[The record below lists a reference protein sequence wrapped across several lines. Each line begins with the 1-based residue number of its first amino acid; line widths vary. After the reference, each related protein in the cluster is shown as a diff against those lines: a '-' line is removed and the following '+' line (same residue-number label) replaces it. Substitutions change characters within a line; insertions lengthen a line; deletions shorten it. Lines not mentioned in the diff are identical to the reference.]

1 MLGEG
6 ELLKLKK
13 SHHDLGERMEK
24 IGKVQYSA
32 IIELS
37 KMLEGLMA
45 DIESVRE
52 KEKSMWNPAVITR
65 VKLAKKG
72 MKFAKEL
79 NYFEMWVTNGLKEG
93 KIPEDAG
100 KRFRSIIKLI
110 KSDKMPAAK
119 REFGHFEELIKLNE
133 AYERAEEELEE
144 QEKALMKEQ
153 SRIEKLL
160 AEISALEK
168 KTVNQEKARRHLE
181 LLKSLEMLREA
192 RAAYIRSLL
201 SRPVA
206 ELLSD
211 TEGHSIGNYCSP
223 FPGKEGMAELKA
235 FFSEYPSFGKCS
247 TAQLCEFF
255 GYSEKKLSH
264 ICPETSKFR
273 RIVMGN
279 RTFFESLRSLEQTSF
294 LAADDEDEKAMDFYS
309 EKVEGAKE
317 IVIRIRELGKEKHL
331 DKEEY
336 EKNIRIEKRR
346 EELSKYSKDDLE
358 AELGNIAHL
367 LEILHSTPE
376 EDAEEAGGEKPGLL
390 SGFGSFL
397 KKISGGP

>member
-1 MLGEG
+1 MLGKED
-6 ELLKLKK
+6 LLKLKK
-13 SHHDLGERMEK
+13 SHRDLEERMEK
-24 IGKVQYSA
+24 TGKAQCSA
-32 IIELS
+32 VIELS
-37 KMLEGLMA
+37 RMLEGLMA

-79 NYFEMWVTNGLKEG
+79 NYFEMWVANKLEEG
-93 KIPEDAG
+93 KIPEDAE

-119 REFGHFEELIKLNE
+119 REFGHFEELMKLNE
-133 AYERAEEELEE
+133 ACERAAEGLKG
-144 QEKALMKEQ
+144 QEKELGKEQ
-153 SRIEKLL
+153 LRIEKLL

-168 KTVNQEKARRHLE
+168 ETVDQEKANRHLE

-192 RAAYIRSLL
+192 RAAYIHSLL

-206 ELLSD
+206 ELLKD
-211 TEGHSIGNYCSP
+211 AEGHSIAKYCGP
-223 FPGKEGMAELKA
+223 FPGKEGMAELKS
-235 FFSEYPSFGKCS
+235 FFSDYPSFGKCS
-247 TAQLCEFF
+247 AAQLCEFF

-264 ICPETSKFR
+264 ICPETSRFR
-273 RIVMGN
+273 KVVAGN
-279 RTFFESLRSLEQTSF
+279 RNFFESLRSLEQTSF
-294 LAADDEDEKAMDFYS
+294 LAADDEDETAMDLYS
-309 EKVEGAKE
+309 RNVGGAKE
-317 IVIRIRELGKEKHL
+317 IVIRIRELGKAKHS

-336 EKNIRIEKRR
+336 EKSVRIEKRR

-376 EDAEEAGGEKPGLL
+376 EDAGEAGGEKPGLF
-390 SGFGSFL
+390 SGLL
-397 KKISGGP
+397 KRISGR